1 MISIFSQYKG
11 LSKSAYVIFFARIIT
26 NMGGFIWP
34 LLTLILSRKIG
45 YSASTIAWLSIAI
58 GGLFL
63 PATIIGGKLADK
75 YNRKKLI
82 ITFDIITVI
91 FFILAGLVE
100 PGTLMLVFFVIAGLF
115 ANMEYPA
122 FEALI
127 ADVTKPKE
135 REKVYSLSY
144 LGHNLGFMFGASIG
158 GLLFE
163 NYLSLAFIID
173 GATTL
178 LSTMLIIFFIKN
190 VKIQNIEEEEENEY
204 ENNADINTSSF
215 DILKKRKSIL
225 IQLIIF
231 MFSSFIY
238 DQWSFVLPLYME
250 DIFLDKGARYF
261 GLISSFNGFVVIAFT
276 PIVTHLLRKL
286 NELPKIIIGITLYS
300 LSYLII
306 IDTNIYFV
314 FYIMMFSFTIGEIVN
329 MLGSAPYISRRVPA
343 SHRGR
348 INSYRNIGYFI
359 GGTGGRVV
367 MGYLIDNLSYNAAFI
382 VLGII
387 GIIAAIVVGFNYK
400 LDKSIFPKLYQ
411 NNSNKIKIDVQ
422 LEE

>member
-1 MISIFSQYKG
+1 MLNIFSQYKG
-11 LSKSAYVIFFARIIT
+11 LSRSAYVLFFARIIT

-45 YSASTIAWLSIAI
+45 YSASTIAWLSVAI

-75 YNRKKLI
+75 FNRKKI
-82 ITFDIITVI
+82 IVIFDLITVV
-91 FFILAGLVE
+91 FFVLAGLVE
-100 PGTLMLVFFVIAGLF
+100 PGTTMLVFFVIAGLF

-163 NYLSLAFIID
+163 NYLNLAFIID
-173 GATTL
+173 GFTTL
-178 LSTMLIIFFIKN
+178 LSTILIIIFIKN
-190 VKIQNIEEEEENEY
+190 IKVDDTQEEENEY
-204 ENNADINTSSF
+204 EVSTDVNISSW
-215 DILKKRKSIL
+215 DILKQRKSIL

-231 MFSSFIY
+231 IFASFIY

-250 DIFLDKGARYF
+250 DIFLDKGAKYF

-276 PIVTHLLRKL
+276 PIITYLFRKL
-286 NELPKIIIGITLYS
+286 NELPKIIIGISLYP

-306 IDTNIYFV
+306 KDTNIYMV
-314 FYIMMFSFTIGEIVN
+314 FYIMMFAFTIGEIVN

-348 INSYRNIGYFI
+348 ISSYRNIGYFI
-359 GGTGGRVV
+359 GGTVGRVV
-367 MGYLIDNLSYNAAFI
+367 MGYLIDKFSYEAAFI
-382 VLGII
+382 TLGIV
-387 GIIAAIVVGFNYK
+387 GILASIVVGFNYK
-400 LDKSIFPKLYQ
+400 LDKSIFPKLYE
-411 NNSNKIKIDVQ
+411 NNSNK
-422 LEE
+422 L

>member
-1 MISIFSQYKG
+1 MVKNMINIFSQYKG
-11 LSKSAYVIFFARIIT
+11 LSRAAYVLFFARIIT

-45 YSASTIAWLSIAI
+45 YSASTIAWLSLAI

-75 YNRKKLI
+75 FNRKKIIVIFDLI
-82 ITFDIITVI
+82 TAI

-100 PGTLMLVFFVIAGLF
+100 PGTLMLVFFIIAGLF

-173 GATTL
+173 GTTTL
-178 LSTMLIIFFIKN
+178 LSTILIILFIKN
-190 VKIQNIEEEEENEY
+190 IKTQNLEEEEKNEY
-204 ENNADINTSSF
+204 EDDADSSVTSLS
-215 DILKKRKSIL
+215 ILISRKSIL
-225 IQLIIF
+225 IQLIVF
-231 MFSSFIY
+231 MISSFIY
-238 DQWSFVLPLYME
+238 DQWSFVIPLYME
-250 DIFLDKGARYF
+250 EIFLDKGAKYF

-276 PIVTHLLRKL
+276 PIITYLLRNL
-286 NELPKIIIGITLYS
+286 NELPKIIIGISLYS

-306 IDTNIYFV
+306 KDTNIYFM
-314 FYIMMFSFTIGEIVN
+314 FYIMMFAFTIGEIVN
-329 MLGSAPYISRRVPA
+329 MLGSSPYISRRVPA

-348 INSYRNIGYFI
+348 ISSYRNIGYFI

-367 MGYLIDNLSYNAAFI
+367 MGYLIDNFSYEAAFI
-382 VLGII
+382 TLGII
-387 GIIAAIVVGFNYK
+387 GILASVIVAFNYK
-400 LDKSIFPKLYQ
+400 LDKTIFPKLYEIKV
-411 NNSNKIKIDVQ
+411 NNIKNI
-422 LEE
+422 

>member
-1 MISIFSQYKG
+1 MLNIFSQYRG
-11 LSKSAYVIFFARIIT
+11 LSRPAYVLFFARIIT
-26 NMGGFIWP
+26 SMGGFIWP
-34 LLTLILSRKIG
+34 LLTLILSRKMG
-45 YSASTIAWLSIAI
+45 FSASTIGWFSLAI

-75 YNRKKLI
+75 FNRKKLI
-82 ITFDIITVI
+82 IIFDLITVV
-91 FFILAGLVE
+91 FFILAGFVE
-100 PGTLMLVFFVIAGLF
+100 PGSLMILFFTIASLF

-127 ADVTKPKE
+127 ADVTKPIE

-163 NYLSLAFIID
+163 NYLNLAFIID
-173 GATTL
+173 GLTTL
-178 LSTMLIIFFIKN
+178 LSTILIFLFIKN
-190 VKIQNIEEEEENEY
+190 IKIHTELEDENEY
-204 ENNADINTSSF
+204 EISTDTKTSSL
-215 DILKKRKSIL
+215 DVLKERKSVL

-231 MFSSFIY
+231 LFSSLIY

-250 DIFLDKGARYF
+250 DVFLEKGARYF

-276 PIVTHLLRKL
+276 PITTYLLRRLK
-286 NELPKIIIGITLYS
+286 ELSKIIIGISLYS

-306 IDTNIYFV
+306 IDNDIYLIF
-314 FYIMMFSFTIGEIVN
+314 FIMMFAFTIGEIVN
-329 MLGSAPYISRRVPA
+329 MLGSAPFISRRVPA

-359 GGTGGRVV
+359 GGTGGRLV
-367 MGYLIDNLSYNAAFI
+367 MGYLIDNFSYSIAFI
-382 VLGII
+382 VLVSLGVLTS
-387 GIIAAIVVGFNYK
+387 IVVGLNYK
-400 LDKSIFPKLYQ
+400 LDKRLFPKLY
-411 NNSNKIKIDVQ
+411 
-422 LEE
+422 